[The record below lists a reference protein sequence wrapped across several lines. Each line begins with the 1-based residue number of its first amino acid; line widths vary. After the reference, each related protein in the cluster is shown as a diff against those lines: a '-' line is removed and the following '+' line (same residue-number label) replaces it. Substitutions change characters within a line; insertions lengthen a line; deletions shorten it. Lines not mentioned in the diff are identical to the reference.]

1 MQQNIDLIDLLRA
14 LNAEGAKYLIVGA
27 YAFAF
32 HGRPRA
38 TGDVDLFC
46 GSDPTNAEK
55 IWRALVAFGA
65 PLEDLSV
72 SDLASPGTFYIMGRP
87 PNQIDLITAIDG
99 VTFEQAWSTRIE
111 SIYAG
116 VPVSYIGREELI
128 ANKKAAARPQ
138 DLADVNY
145 LESVKDVQE

>member
-1 MQQNIDLIDLLRA
+1 M
-14 LNAEGAKYLIVGA
+14 
-27 YAFAF
+27 
-32 HGRPRA
+32 
-38 TGDVDLFC
+38 
-46 GSDPTNAEK
+46 NAEK

-65 PLEDLSV
+65 PLEDLRV

-111 SIYAG
+111 SIYGG
-116 VPVSYIGREELI
+116 VPVSYIGLEELI

-145 LESVKDVQE
+145 LESVKDVQK

>member
-1 MQQNIDLIDLLRA
+1 MQQNIDLIDLLLA

-38 TGDVDLFC
+38 TGDVDLFV
-46 GSDPTNAEK
+46 GSEPSNAEK

-65 PLEDLSV
+65 PLEELKL
-72 SDLASPGTFYIMGRP
+72 SDLASPGTFFIMGRP

-99 VTFEQAWSTRIE
+99 ITFEQAWSTRID
-111 SIYAG
+111 STYGG
-116 VPVSYIGREELI
+116 VPVWYIGREELI

-138 DLADVNY
+138 DLADVSY
-145 LESVKDVQE
+145 LESAKDSRE